1 MKITRSI
8 HGSYPYTQ
16 RLIRTSGGSV
26 DIPGNFSVRYK
37 LDRGSLNVI
46 KVDNKTGQK
55 LTGATVKF
63 KLREKETKLWVTN
76 QSMVYDRNNAGV
88 FTTVNGSCMINDL
101 VKGNYEIYEISIND
115 HDFKNP
121 NANVAA
127 NLRTGASSGTTINF
141 ANVNGN
147 NPTTYLINNKKVG
160 NLCILKVDK
169 NNTAKGLNGISF
181 KLVYKY
187 YGVEYLV
194 KQKSNGTISY
204 QRRDTAKSIKDDGG
218 TIFKTGNYGNPP
230 DVKDYAIKDGWLIGA
245 NGKPYIEGLDI
256 GTYYAYE
263 ISKGNNS
270 EYQDPDPNSPVKIES
285 SNNIELKVISGNTNK
300 YRVYNKKYTGRLK
313 VYKKDVHKN
322 IPIANM
328 KFKLHYMTE
337 SKVINILD
345 ENTNKYVPINIQ
357 KWVKQDGNGNISYV
371 NSENAATVFATDSN
385 GILRG
390 INKADTIGDLD
401 IGEYQAVELKDGTLN
416 YKLTSNMTIKK
427 ADKDKNGNENSRTVN
442 NFADII
448 ITRDITK
455 EFNTYNINNPS
466 IVPVSGKVWTPS
478 KTGKDEKPI
487 NSEDKEQT
495 RYNENS
501 ILLKNVKVDIYAIG
515 KLQVITTTATYEV
528 DPITGTIYKLV
539 NGNRGSTISD
549 FSHIEGELIRT
560 KMVACNEIKLN
571 QEEIRTDDSGKYKF
585 NLMGIYYKDVQ
596 LPYYRVRFTYDGMDF
611 QGCVPNIE
619 KRDENTSKA
628 TEDAQKRRQ
637 LNLKYQTVTGNRD
650 GNKTKGDVYNS
661 QEIKAERS
669 KQLNY
674 EIKDGIATS
683 TNKSAGYSAEKN
695 KVITVNELLP
705 GNENWKNGENGIT
718 ATFDF
723 NSITSASGSYGYLN
737 DSQTEVIGIN
747 MALLRRES
755 PDLAVTNK
763 IQNVVTTVNGYNNLY
778 TTVLSRKNNNED
790 VNIGVTY
797 VKNDGELS
805 KFTVYPS
812 DVKTW
817 STNVDNKNKLRVYI
831 TYKVTITNQTTT
843 VYSKA
848 KELAVYYDKNY
859 ELKYIGESLED
870 LYGGYYAIDNE
881 NIKSNTTKYNSRTSN
896 EAYTNTYVELNDVLA
911 PGESKDL
918 YMTYKVSDNEVAKMA
933 DKNVKYVPKLQNV
946 IEITAYSSYYDK
958 EGKNPYAGIDED
970 SAPDDVDLTVKT
982 KAEAKDEDDTGR
994 ANEFTISQKD
1004 ENDKERKLTGTVFLD
1019 STSGELKSGEE
1030 RLGDSVYSDNEKVI
1044 GNVTVKLEYIESNT
1058 GKNIVE
1064 NPNEKYKTVNFDN
1077 IGTKET
1083 NTDANGTYSISGFVP
1098 GNYKIKYT
1106 YNNNSYYK
1114 DGGKTININAVDYKS
1129 TIVKDEANKTKM
1141 KTAFKS
1147 EEANKDWYKLD
1158 NPQKAEEVNKVFTR
1172 YNEAVDDWQTRQ
1184 NIDSNYKNMS
1194 MNNTGIENKTLYK
1207 QSKKE
1212 DAENP
1217 SIIASTPTLGISV
1230 ELNVLTNDNKYEPI
1244 NYQLNNMD
1252 FGIVERA
1259 RQSLK
1264 FDKKIKSAKIKL
1276 STGQVVA
1283 DVQLGEDGKYK
1294 VQGAKYLKPDKDS
1307 NGKVSIELDSE
1318 LIHGSTLEAIYTM
1331 AITNI
1336 SEIDYYTKEYYAY
1349 GDEGKDSIVKLTPK
1363 EILDYVDNGLIY
1375 VNSNDNNWELL
1386 NSDAIKNNY
1395 TEKINDS
1402 EIYSGLKK
1410 TQINTILKYTL
1421 NNILEPGET
1430 CKTPE
1435 LKLEKLLSNTED
1447 EDMLFGNKVELITAE
1462 KTGGRRII
1470 EQLGTYSIKGDSG
1483 IGTVSQDVVIT
1494 PPTGMTENI
1503 NKIVCVCI
1511 SLGILVIIA
1520 GGIILIKHKE
1530 KKNK

>member
-1 MKITRSI
+1 M
-8 HGSYPYTQ
+8 
-16 RLIRTSGGSV
+16 
-26 DIPGNFSVRYK
+26 DIPGNFSVRYN

-115 HDFKNP
+115 QDFKTP

-147 NPTTYLINNKKVG
+147 NTTYLINNKKVG
-160 NLCILKVDK
+160 NLWILKVDK

-194 KQKSNGTISY
+194 KQESNGTISY

-230 DVKDYAIKDGWLIGA
+230 DVKNYAIKDGWLIGA

-285 SNNIELKVISGNTNK
+285 SNNIELKVISDNTNK

-322 IPIANM
+322 IPISNM

-337 SKVINILD
+337 SKVLNIFD
-345 ENTNKYVPINIQ
+345 ENANKYVPKEFQ

-371 NSENAATVFATDSN
+371 NSENAATVFTTDSN

-401 IGEYQAVELKDGTLN
+401 IGEYQAVELEGQTLN
-416 YKLTSNMTIKK
+416 YKITSKMTIKK

-448 ITRDITK
+448 ITRDTTK
-455 EFNTYNINNPS
+455 EFNVYNINNPS
-466 IVPVSGKVWTPS
+466 VIPVSGKVWTPS

-487 NSEDKEQT
+487 SSDDKEQT
-495 RYNENS
+495 RYNESS
-501 ILLKNVKVDIYAIG
+501 ILLKNVKVDIYAVG

-539 NGNRGSTISD
+539 NGNRSTTISD
-549 FSHIEGELIRT
+549 FSHIEGDLVKT
-560 KMVACNEIKLN
+560 QMVACNEIKLN
-571 QEEIRTDDSGKYKF
+571 QSEIRTDDNGKYKF
-585 NLMGIYYKDVQ
+585 NLVGIYYKDEQ

-650 GNKTKGDVYNS
+650 RNKTKGDVYNS
-661 QEIKAERS
+661 QEVKAERS

-674 EIKDGIATS
+674 EIKEGTATA
-683 TNKSAGYSAEKN
+683 TNKSAGYSAEQN

-718 ATFDF
+718 ATFNF

-747 MALLRRES
+747 MALLRRED
-755 PDLAVTNK
+755 PDLSVTNK

-778 TTVLSRKNNNED
+778 TTVLTGKNTNKD

-812 DVKTW
+812 DVQTW
-817 STNVDNKNKLRVYI
+817 NENNKNIDSKNKLRVYI
-831 TYKVTITNQTTT
+831 TYKITVTNQSTT
-843 VYSKA
+843 VYSRA
-848 KELAVYYDKNY
+848 RELGVYYDNNY
-859 ELKYIGESLED
+859 ELKYVGESLEEA
-870 LYGGYYAIDNE
+870 YGGYYAIDNA
-881 NIKSNTTKYNSRTSN
+881 NIRSNATKYNSTTSN
-896 EAYTNTYVELNDVLA
+896 GLYTNTYIELSNVLA
-911 PGESKDL
+911 PGESKDI
-918 YMTYKVSDNEVAKMA
+918 YMTYKVKDSEVAKMA
-933 DKNVKYVPKLQNV
+933 DTNTKYVPTLQNV
-946 IEITAYSSYYDK
+946 VEITAYSSYYDK
-958 EGKNPYAGIDED
+958 EGKNPYAGIDKD
-970 SAPDDVDLTVKT
+970 SAPDDVDLTVRT

-1004 ENDKERKLTGTVFLD
+1004 DKERKLTGTVFFD
-1019 STSGELKSGEE
+1019 STSGELKTGEE
-1030 RLGDSVYSDNEKVI
+1030 RLGDSIYSNNEKAI
-1044 GNVTVKLEYIESNT
+1044 SNVTVKLEYAESNI

-1064 NPNEKYKTVNFDN
+1064 NPNEKYETVNFDN
-1077 IGTKET
+1077 IGIKET
-1083 NTDANGTYSISGFVP
+1083 VSNEQGEYTISGFVP

-1106 YNNNSYYK
+1106 YNNESYYK
-1114 DGGKTININAVDYKS
+1114 DGGKKININAVDYKS

-1147 EEANKDWYKLD
+1147 EEENKDWYKLD
-1158 NPQKAEEVNKVFTR
+1158 NPQKAEEINKVFTR

-1194 MNNTGIENKTLYK
+1194 MNNTGTENSTLNKENKN
-1207 QSKKE
+1207 KE
-1212 DAENP
+1212 AENP
-1217 SIIASTPTLGISV
+1217 SMTASTPALGISV
-1230 ELNVLTNDNKYEPI
+1230 ELNVLTNDDKYEPI

-1264 FDKKIKSAKIKL
+1264 FEKKIKSAKVKL
-1276 STGQVVA
+1276 STGQVIA

-1294 VQGAKYLKPDKDS
+1294 VQGAKYLMPNGNS
-1307 NGKVSIELDSE
+1307 NGKVSIELDGE

-1331 AITNI
+1331 TITSI
-1336 SEIDYYTKEYYAY
+1336 SEVDYYTQNYYAY
-1349 GDEGKDSIVKLTPK
+1349 GDEGKDNVVKLTPK
-1363 EILDYVDNGLIY
+1363 EIIDYVDNGLIY
-1375 VNSNDNNWELL
+1375 VNSNDNNWKLL
-1386 NSDAIKNNY
+1386 NGNSIKNNY
-1395 TEKINDS
+1395 TEKIEDDY
-1402 EIYSGLKK
+1402 IYADIKK
-1410 TQINTILKYTL
+1410 TQINTVLKYIL
-1421 NNILEPGET
+1421 NNVLEPGET
-1430 CKTPE
+1430 CEIPE

-1470 EQLGTYSIKGDSG
+1470 EQLGTYSIKGGSG
-1483 IGTVSQDVVIT
+1483 IGTLSQDVVIT